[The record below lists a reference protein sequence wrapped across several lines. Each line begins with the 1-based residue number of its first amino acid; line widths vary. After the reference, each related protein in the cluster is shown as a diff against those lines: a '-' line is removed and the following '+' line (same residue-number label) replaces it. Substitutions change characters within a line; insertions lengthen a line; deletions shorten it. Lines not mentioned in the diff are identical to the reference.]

1 MFNGFQQKRRNQ
13 FRMITDIAISKTQK
27 VFLDGFNKEQNDYVW
42 KMHKRLLSVA
52 KESNDSE
59 EVGILIDII
68 TWENWVIL
76 GKKNKIEMRD
86 NFEAYLKLKQ
96 NRKNTLLFMHN
107 HPGTSTFSGKDFK
120 TFCNNDSL
128 YMMTVVGNDG
138 VVQVLYKTKD
148 FEKDKAL
155 SMYYILA
162 MEKYIQKS
170 NNGILAMKELLS
182 RCSEVGL
189 VYKRGGRD

>member
-1 MFNGFQQKRRNQ
+1 MFNDFQQKRRNQ
-13 FRMITDIAISKTQK
+13 FRKITDVAISKTQK
-27 VFLDGFNKEQNDYVW
+27 VFLDGFSKEQNDYVW
-42 KMHKRLLSVA
+42 EMHKRLLSVA
-52 KESNDSE
+52 KEINNSE

-68 TWENWVIL
+68 TWEEWVIL

-86 NFEAYLKLKQ
+86 NFESYLKLKQ

-107 HPGTSTFSGKDFK
+107 HPSTSTFSGKDFK

-148 FEKDKAL
+148 FDKDKAL
-155 SMYYILA
+155 LMYYKLA
-162 MEKYIQKS
+162 MEKYSQKS
-170 NNGILAMKELLS
+170 NNGIMAMKELLS
-182 RCSEVGL
+182 RCSEIGL